1 MIFNYVQVLC
11 HGSKLRKWQ
20 FFRQNYILQHL
31 VCNLRCI
38 LQSYLNL
45 IMQKGNLQGENK
57 YGTHFVKVSLQVLFF
72 EEDNIHYAYMPSF
85 DLTGYGNTEEE
96 AQQSLTVVLDEFL
109 RYTLNKNTLFI
120 EMQRLGWKIKSKKK
134 PMYAPQMS
142 DLINTNDQLKDIVNS
157 KQYTTSNYQVNV
169 PAFA

>member
-1 MIFNYVQVLC
+1 
-11 HGSKLRKWQ
+11 
-20 FFRQNYILQHL
+20 
-31 VCNLRCI
+31 
-38 LQSYLNL
+38 
-45 IMQKGNLQGENK
+45 MQQGNLKGEK
-57 YGTHFVKVSLQVLFF
+57 KFGIKSVKVDLQVLFF

-96 AQQSLTVVLDEFL
+96 AKESLTVVLDEFL

-120 EMQRLGWKIKSKKK
+120 EMQRLGWKIKSKTR

-142 DLINTNDQLKDIVNS
+142 DLINTNEQLKDIVNS

>member
-1 MIFNYVQVLC
+1 
-11 HGSKLRKWQ
+11 
-20 FFRQNYILQHL
+20 
-31 VCNLRCI
+31 
-38 LQSYLNL
+38 
-45 IMQKGNLQGENK
+45 MQQGNLKGEK
-57 YGTHFVKVSLQVLFF
+57 KIGIKSIKVDLQVLFF
-72 EEDNIHYAYMPSF
+72 EEDNIHYAFMPSF

-96 AQQSLTVVLDEFL
+96 AKESLTVVLDEFL

-157 KQYTTSNYQVNV
+157 KQYTISNYQVNV

>member
-1 MIFNYVQVLC
+1 
-11 HGSKLRKWQ
+11 
-20 FFRQNYILQHL
+20 
-31 VCNLRCI
+31 
-38 LQSYLNL
+38 
-45 IMQKGNLQGENK
+45 MQKGNLEGEKK
-57 YGTHFVKVSLQVLFF
+57 YGTHSVKVSLQVLCF
-72 EEDNIHYAYMPSF
+72 EEDNIYYAYMPSF

-109 RYTLNKNTLFI
+109 RYTLSKNTLFI

>member
-1 MIFNYVQVLC
+1 
-11 HGSKLRKWQ
+11 
-20 FFRQNYILQHL
+20 
-31 VCNLRCI
+31 
-38 LQSYLNL
+38 
-45 IMQKGNLQGENK
+45 MQQGNLKGEK
-57 YGTHFVKVSLQVLFF
+57 KIGIKSIKVDLQVLFF
-72 EEDNIHYAYMPSF
+72 EEDNIHYAFMPSF

-96 AQQSLTVVLDEFL
+96 AKESLTVVLDEFL

>member
-1 MIFNYVQVLC
+1 MQEA
-11 HGSKLRKWQ
+11 
-20 FFRQNYILQHL
+20 
-31 VCNLRCI
+31 NL
-38 LQSYLNL
+38 S
-45 IMQKGNLQGENK
+45 GEK
-57 YGTHFVKVSLQVLFF
+57 KFGTKSIKVSLQVLFF

-85 DLTGYGNTEEE
+85 DLTGYGNTEDE
-96 AQQSLTVVLDEFL
+96 AKESLTIVLDEFL

>member
-1 MIFNYVQVLC
+1 
-11 HGSKLRKWQ
+11 
-20 FFRQNYILQHL
+20 
-31 VCNLRCI
+31 
-38 LQSYLNL
+38 
-45 IMQKGNLQGENK
+45 MQEANFSGEK
-57 YGTHFVKVSLQVLFF
+57 KFGTESIKVSLQVLFF
-72 EEDNIHYAYMPSF
+72 EEDKIHYAYMPSF
-85 DLTGYGNTEEE
+85 DLTGYGNTENE
-96 AQQSLTVVLDEFL
+96 AKESLTVVLNEFL

-157 KQYTTSNYQVNV
+157 KQYTTLNYQVNV